1 MLNFKSSSILFRTI
15 NLSELETVM
24 KTIGCHPPSKEEI
37 RKMMLDF
44 DEDGNEV
51 IDFEEF
57 QKMMVVHRQAHP
69 ENSVSELNRSFN
81 LF

>member
-1 MLNFKSSSILFRTI
+1 
-15 NLSELETVM
+15 M

-37 RKMMLDF
+37 KKMMLDF

-57 QKMMVVHRQAHP
+57 QKMMIVHRQTHP
-69 ENSVSELNRSFN
+69 ENHVSDLNRMFYDFPFFN
-81 LF
+81 KF

>member
-1 MLNFKSSSILFRTI
+1 
-15 NLSELETVM
+15 M

-37 RKMMLDF
+37 KKMMLDF

-57 QKMMVVHRQAHP
+57 QKMICLIKKKLKRKF
-69 ENSVSELNRSFN
+69 S
-81 LF
+81 